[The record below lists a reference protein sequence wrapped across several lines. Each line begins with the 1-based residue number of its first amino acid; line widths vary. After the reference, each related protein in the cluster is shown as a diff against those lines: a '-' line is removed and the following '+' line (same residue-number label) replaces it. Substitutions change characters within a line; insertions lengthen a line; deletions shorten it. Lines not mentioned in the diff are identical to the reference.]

1 MVMSSIDE
9 NSQCKIANT
18 PPLSYLIS
26 VHCFSH
32 RQAGNGTEDKYAK
45 MQNMKSN
52 SSNGQAANGME
63 DVVCAV
69 TSSEVVFKLFNVES
83 DAAVV
88 VLKKFDDLRLVTMTY
103 RK

>member
-1 MVMSSIDE
+1 MEDE
-9 NSQCKIANT
+9 
-18 PPLSYLIS
+18 
-26 VHCFSH
+26 
-32 RQAGNGTEDKYAK
+32 YAK

-52 SSNGQAANGME
+52 SSHGQAGNAME

-69 TSSEVVFKLFNVES
+69 TSSEAVFKLFNVES

-88 VLKKFDDLRLVTMTY
+88 VLKKFDDLRLVKVTY

>member
-1 MVMSSIDE
+1 M
-9 NSQCKIANT
+9 AR
-18 PPLSYLIS
+18 PP
-26 VHCFSH
+26 
-32 RQAGNGTEDKYAK
+32 TELRTN
-45 MQNMKSN
+45 MQKLNYMQSN

-69 TSSEVVFKLFNVES
+69 TSSEAVFKLFNVES

-88 VLKKFDDLRLVTMTY
+88 VLKKFDDLRLVKVTY

>member
-1 MVMSSIDE
+1 M
-9 NSQCKIANT
+9 AR
-18 PPLSYLIS
+18 PP
-26 VHCFSH
+26 
-32 RQAGNGTEDKYAK
+32 TEWRTN
-45 MQNMKSN
+45 MQKLNYMQSN

-69 TSSEVVFKLFNVES
+69 TSSEAVYKLFNVES

-88 VLKKFDDLRLVTMTY
+88 VLKKFDDLRLVIVTY